1 MTETLPLNTW
11 VYVLVKDPGTDE
23 QLVGQHDSENNI
35 SFIPAFRDKDAA
47 MQGVVHVVKEKGH
60 KYEVQAIMLEDLLK
74 DAAKGNF
81 FVFVLDD
88 EGGIQVK
95 FTPEGRP
102 L

>member
-88 EGGIQVK
+88 EGVVQIK
-95 FTPEGRP
+95 FTPEGQP